1 MITIE
6 FVLIVAGA
14 LFGVGV
20 YGALSQQSFVMLMMG
35 LELMINGAIL
45 ALVGFWAFSA
55 GGNPQGQMLAI
66 VFMTVMAV
74 EMAIGFTLVT
84 NVYRVR
90 RADITEKLRR
100 LRG

>member
-1 MITIE
+1 MSLETI
-6 FVLIVAGA
+6 LLVAAA
-14 LFGVGV
+14 LFGIGV

-35 LELMINGAIL
+35 LELMINGGIL
-45 ALVGFWAFSA
+45 ALVAFWAFTA

-74 EMAIGFTLVT
+74 EMALGFALIT

-100 LRG
+100 LKG

>member
-1 MITIE
+1 MSLE
-6 FVLIVAGA
+6 AVLVVAAA
-14 LFGVGV
+14 LFGIGV

-35 LELMINGAIL
+35 LEMMINASIL
-45 ALVGFWAFSA
+45 ALGAFWSLTA

-66 VFMTVMAV
+66 VFMTVMAA
-74 EMAIGFTLVT
+74 EMALGFALIT
-84 NVYRVR
+84 NVYRAR

>member
-1 MITIE
+1 VTLE
-6 FVLIVAGA
+6 ALLVVAGA

-45 ALVGFWAFSA
+45 ALVALWALA
-55 GGNPQGQMLAI
+55 ADGNPQGQMLAV

-74 EMAIGFTLVT
+74 EMALGFALIT
-84 NVYRVR
+84 NVYRIR